1 MKRLLFILTIT
12 LTCTFAV
19 RGQSAVSTAVGMA
32 KEIAAQKAQLSFN
45 AEVSGQYLIIN
56 FDNLPQ
62 TAFEIEIY
70 DITGKRVASFKSDK
84 ATNKR
89 MEFSFNQNLSS
100 GLYIIRITSGTQA
113 AAKKFQV

>member
-1 MKRLLFILTIT
+1 MKKLLFIFAIIFAS
-12 LTCTFAV
+12 TCALQA
-19 RGQSAVSTAVGMA
+19 QSAANAAVGMA
-32 KEIAAQKAQLSFN
+32 KEMAAQKANLEFS

-56 FDNLPQ
+56 FDKLPQ

-84 ATNKR
+84 ATSKR
-89 MEFSFNQNLSS
+89 MEFTFNQNLSS
-100 GLYIIRITSGTQA
+100 GLYIIRITAGSQA